1 MNELP
6 EEMLQELE
14 QLILELDKE
23 KRNRYLEQIALIKQR
38 IRYPDMKLAII
49 GDFSCGK
56 STFLNA
62 VLKRPLLTMDVLP
75 TTAVPA
81 FIDWNGSDMETK
93 ITLTGTDGKTHA
105 LNREGREWFRNITK
119 RELPGKEGEL
129 IDYLTT
135 TSELESVIQKVRI
148 SFPRQDG
155 YPGFCIV
162 DTPGVNP
169 GGESAKGHIL
179 QTQNVLREEADA
191 AIILFPCYCVYMHD
205 FTVFLEQNAKHLLA
219 DSIFV
224 VTKMDLAP
232 EKEREKLIRFVEGR
246 LETDFGLEHPKV
258 YGCAA
263 AEALRDYSE
272 NPAVKSRWTAAFE
285 QMLLEIFASLSGRRE
300 QLVAAKT
307 AEMMENLLSEL
318 KSGIS
323 SEQENIL
330 RAKKAV
336 ETYSYDNLTAEYE
349 KLLKKYCDTL
359 AGSVRKSK
367 DSLEEIIRDKV
378 NAARSEAGQSIRS
391 IGNSDGINSYLKGRF
406 NSRMQEMT
414 REIENLCRQAGN
426 SLSRFY
432 EKEYAEFVTE
442 TGEMLGRYRYNT
454 GDFHSFTVKV
464 IDTSKKASMAKKKEI
479 PGVSSEGIFND
490 VITGSDSYAMWAF
503 LVASFNVVGLLI
515 GAAGRIW
522 FWKKREE
529 TAAEVEKRVAGCA
542 DPIVK
547 QCRRNLNLI
556 WHSYRQAGEKL
567 LKEYQEEYKTFFEE
581 KKKVLEAYRI
591 QSNRQI
597 ENNERLI
604 RELDRLNS
612 LFMSQKRK
620 PKENRD

>member
-75 TTAVPA
+75 TTAVPT
-81 FIDWNGSDMETK
+81 FIDWNGSGAGAQ
-93 ITLTGTDGKTHA
+93 ITLTGTDGKAHA
-105 LNREGREWFRNITK
+105 LNREGREWFRNIAK
-119 RELPGKEGEL
+119 RELPEKEGEL

-135 TSELESVIQKVRI
+135 TSELEAVIQKVRI
-148 SFPRQDG
+148 SFPGQGG

-169 GGESAKGHIL
+169 GEESAKGHIL

-191 AIILFPCYCVYMHD
+191 AIILFPCYCVYTHD

-246 LETDFGLEHPKV
+246 LENDFGLEHPKV

-272 NPAVKSRWTAAFE
+272 NSAAESRWTAEFE

-318 KSGIS
+318 KAGIS

-349 KLLKKYCDTL
+349 KIMKKYHDTL
-359 AGSVRKSK
+359 VGPVRRTK
-367 DSLEEIIRDKV
+367 DSLEKIIRDKV

-391 IGNSDGINSYLKGRF
+391 MGNSDGINSYLKDRF
-406 NSRMQEMT
+406 NSRMKEMT
-414 REIENLCRQAGN
+414 REIEKLCQQAGN
-426 SLSRFY
+426 SLDQLY
-432 EKEYAEFVTE
+432 EKEYTKLVTE
-442 TGEMLGRYRYNT
+442 TGEMLDRYRYNT
-454 GDFHSFTVKV
+454 GDFHSLTGKV
-464 IDTSKKASMAKKKEI
+464 IDTSKSVFLAKKKEV
-479 PGVSSEGIFND
+479 PAVSSTGIYND

-529 TAAEVEKRVAGCA
+529 TAVEVEKRVADCA
-542 DPIVK
+542 DPIIK
-547 QCRRNLNLI
+547 QCRQNLNQV
-556 WHSYRQAGEKL
+556 WRGYRQAGETL

-581 KKKVLEAYRI
+581 KKKDLEAYRA
-591 QSNRQI
+591 QSDRQI
-597 ENNERLI
+597 ENNKRLI

-612 LFMSQKRK
+612 LLMSQKRNEI
-620 PKENRD
+620 PG

>member
-1 MNELP
+1 MNEII
-6 EEMLQELE
+6 EEILRDLE
-14 QLILELDKE
+14 QLILELDEE
-23 KRNRYLEQIALIKQR
+23 KRNQYLERIASVRQR

-75 TTAVPA
+75 TTAIPT
-81 FIDWNGSDMETK
+81 FIDWNGSGAGAQ
-93 ITLTGTDGKTHA
+93 ITLTGTDGKAHA
-105 LNREGREWFRNITK
+105 LNREGREWFREYCKK
-119 RELPGKEGEL
+119 RTSGERRGADRLPDDYQRTGSCDSEGAD
-129 IDYLTT
+129 IV
-135 TSELESVIQKVRI
+135 SRPGRI
-148 SFPRQDG
+148 SRILHRG
-155 YPGFCIV
+155 YARRESGE
-162 DTPGVNP
+162 
-169 GGESAKGHIL
+169 ESAKGHIL

-191 AIILFPCYCVYMHD
+191 AIILFPCYCVYTHD

-246 LETDFGLEHPKV
+246 LENDFGLEHPKV

-263 AEALRDYSE
+263 AEALRNYSE
-272 NPAVKSRWTAAFE
+272 NSAAESRWTAEFE

-318 KSGIS
+318 KAGIS

-349 KLLKKYCDTL
+349 KIMKKYHDTL
-359 AGSVRKSK
+359 AGPVRKSK
-367 DSLEEIIRDKV
+367 DSLEKIIRDKV

-391 IGNSDGINSYLKGRF
+391 MENSDGINSYLKDRF
-406 NSRMQEMT
+406 NSRMKEMT
-414 REIENLCRQAGN
+414 REIEKLCQQAGN
-426 SLSRFY
+426 SLDQLY
-432 EKEYAEFVTE
+432 EKEYTKLVTE
-442 TGEMLGRYRYNT
+442 TGEMLDRYRYNT
-454 GDFHSFTVKV
+454 GDFHSLTGKV
-464 IDTSKKASMAKKKEI
+464 IDTSKSVFLAKKKEV
-479 PGVSSEGIFND
+479 PDVSSTGIYND

-529 TAAEVEKRVAGCA
+529 TAVEVEKRVADCA
-542 DPIVK
+542 DPIIK
-547 QCRRNLNLI
+547 QCRQNLNQV
-556 WHSYRQAGEKL
+556 WRGYRQAGETL

-581 KKKVLEAYRI
+581 KKKDLEAYRT
-591 QSNRQI
+591 QADRQI
-597 ENNERLI
+597 ENNKRLI

-612 LFMSQKRK
+612 LLMSQKRNEI
-620 PKENRD
+620 PG

>member
-6 EEMLQELE
+6 EEMMQKLE

-23 KRNRYLEQIALIKQR
+23 KRNRYLEQIAPIKQR

-414 REIENLCRQAGN
+414 CEIENLCRQAGN

-442 TGEMLGRYRYNT
+442 TGEMLDRYRYNT
-454 GDFHSFTVKV
+454 GDFHSLTGKV
-464 IDTSKKASMAKKKEI
+464 IDTSKSVFLAKKKEV
-479 PGVSSEGIFND
+479 PAVSSTGIYND

-529 TAAEVEKRVAGCA
+529 TAVEVEKRVADCA
-542 DPIVK
+542 DPIIK
-547 QCRRNLNLI
+547 QCRQNLNQV
-556 WHSYRQAGEKL
+556 WRGYRQAGETL

-581 KKKVLEAYRI
+581 KKKDLEAYRI
-591 QSNRQI
+591 QADRQI
-597 ENNERLI
+597 ENNKRLI

-612 LFMSQKRK
+612 LLMSQKRNEI
-620 PKENRD
+620 PG